1 MLSYIVYIY
10 LLNIHPVN
18 QTYTLTPNFLNN
30 LPFFFFKSSFIK
42 FSSYKSVIL
51 FHSFFVAIRPSDSK
65 NTETQSAVINNKRT
79 ITK

>member
-10 LLNIHPVN
+10 LLNIHPIN
-18 QTYTLTPNFLNN
+18 QTYILTPNFLNN
-30 LPFFFFKSSFIK
+30 LSFSFFKSSFLK

-51 FHSFFVAIRPSDSK
+51 FHSFFVDIRPSDSK
-65 NTETQSAVINNKRT
+65 NTETQSAIINNKKT